1 MKEGNHVEDLYVGRR
16 DDNIKIDLKEIRCES
31 LGLDKDSRWGVMI
44 VVMKFG
50 LNNMW
55 VIWLSNC

>member
-1 MKEGNHVEDLYVGRR
+1 LKEGNHVEDLCVGRR
-16 DDNIKIDLKEIRCES
+16 DDNIKIDRKEIRCES
-31 LGLDKDSRWGVMI
+31 LGSDKDNRWGVVI

-55 VIWLSNC
+55 GIWLSNC